1 MQKWTYTLER
11 FKSGVQ
17 VSSIEKDD
25 DSVSLETISDFNEGL
40 ELNLRDDPQALEEFE
55 QKRKCE

>member
-17 VSSIEKDD
+17 VSSIERDD
-25 DSVSLETISDFNEGL
+25 DLVSLETISDFNEGL
-40 ELNLRDDPQALEEFE
+40 ELNLRDDP
-55 QKRKCE
+55 